1 MKLQELAIYGVNKV
15 SQMLK
20 IDIPEVVFLS
30 ESEIPNK
37 NLIGSFIPEEYL
49 IVFNKDL
56 ILASEPMNIIIT
68 CFHEVRHA
76 YQYFSV
82 KHNIN
87 ETKETLDKWKH
98 GFANYSMPY
107 SSNIEEYDKLYLSQE
122 IELDAIIFTHKKIQE
137 LFGIKTI
144 LPDSISKLL

>member
-76 YQYFSV
+76 YQY
-82 KHNIN
+82 
-87 ETKETLDKWKH
+87 LDRKSTRL
-98 GFANYSMPY
+98 N
-107 SSNIEEYDKLYLSQE
+107 SSHVRISYAVFCL
-122 IELDAIIFTHKKIQE
+122 KKKNKI
-137 LFGIKTI
+137 
-144 LPDSISKLL
+144 